1 MGSLTAGVVSRHDRL
16 VLSDA
21 VNVSLHD
28 STQERCVQV
37 GQIVRVA
44 IARSRD
50 ARVDSRGIAVPE
62 VHVDGRDRLASAG
75 VDELDVQIERNTL
88 LAVRNIAADQ
98 LAIDVVGALRDFR
111 LQDACRV
118 ILEQQSLIVAVSDA
132 GGGLVRDVVSRK
144 VAADER
150 AVQTSLDSSL
160 LGDRLATS
168 ECSLES
174 TSALKLRSTR
184 ADGVGAPLHE
194 RGALSGLLG
203 QVVAR
208 VCESR
213 RQCKETKGQQRHDWR
228 HGR

>member
-44 IARSRD
+44 VARSRD

-150 AVQTSLDSSL
+150 AVQASLDSSL
-160 LGDRLATS
+160 VGDRLATS
-168 ECSLES
+168 ERSLES

-213 RQCKETKGQQRHDWR
+213 R
-228 HGR
+228 